1 MNIADDLSKAGVAQ
15 PHIVASE
22 AVLTAHAIR
31 DRSSAAALYQTGEAR
46 LFIIDELRRLAN
58 RAALVGHNRV
68 KLQRAAGELPDS
80 PVRTALLAALEDAE
94 EVEQRAGRCST
105 PAWIEA
111 RAAQHRRHVE
121 KLKEVA

>member
-15 PHIVASE
+15 PHIVANE

-31 DRSSAAALYQTGEAR
+31 DRSSAAALYRTGEAR
-46 LFIIDELRRLAN
+46 LFIVDELRRLAN

-68 KLQRAAGELPDS
+68 KLQRAAGELPDG

-94 EVEQRAGRCST
+94 EVEQQAGRCST
-105 PAWIEA
+105 PAWTESMA
-111 RAAQHRRHVE
+111 RKHREFVE
-121 KLKEVA
+121 KLQAVA